1 MTGLEAREN
10 HLNGVQESLCDS
22 SRELAVMLE
31 AIKARAK
38 EVEEKERECRWF
50 LEQGWKELEVKKNEL
65 NLIRDDIRVWEEK
78 FGEQEKLIGG
88 LFERIDLEGKH
99 IGDVR
104 SSIDEGFRELCLKE
118 RQVVARWREL
128 ELVRKQNESREDEL
142 DKKEE
147 KLESLE
153 KEIEMREKVF
163 GSKQGMLEARESE
176 LAAREKLL
184 ELQKELDMKQRE
196 HDSAQKSKEGC
207 TRKPDL
213 INPIP
218 SWGRAKKRRKSGD
231 KGAYENDCEQHA
243 VIDLAGSD
251 SGCSGSE
258 SDLNETHS
266 VPESDSAYSGSARD
280 LGDAGLGLAKS
291 NSDLCSDSCDSSGF
305 EGSSLFIIRT
315 NCLITSEERTHY
327 AGIMLVKFGLVLT
340 IIVMIRYK
348 NHTQCS

>member
-38 EVEEKERECRWF
+38 EVEEKERDCRWF

-128 ELVRKQNESREDEL
+128 ELVWKQNESREDEL

-153 KEIEMREKVF
+153 KEIEVREKVLVQNR
-163 GSKQGMLEARESE
+163 GCLKLEKVS
-176 LAAREKLL
+176 
-184 ELQKELDMKQRE
+184 LQL
-196 HDSAQKSKEGC
+196 G
-207 TRKPDL
+207 
-213 INPIP
+213 
-218 SWGRAKKRRKSGD
+218 KRYWNYR
-231 KGAYENDCEQHA
+231 
-243 VIDLAGSD
+243 
-251 SGCSGSE
+251 
-258 SDLNETHS
+258 
-266 VPESDSAYSGSARD
+266 R
-280 LGDAGLGLAKS
+280 
-291 NSDLCSDSCDSSGF
+291 
-305 EGSSLFIIRT
+305 SLT
-315 NCLITSEERTHY
+315 
-327 AGIMLVKFGLVLT
+327 
-340 IIVMIRYK
+340 
-348 NHTQCS
+348 